1 VRPDDD
7 DDDNDDDDDD
17 DDMVALHARFFSEH
31 DMLKDTKLS
40 TSTHVALN
48 APEPGNSNGTAVY
61 TPVLTPKDKPTTAA
75 TRVFVFGN
83 CPTRP
88 NGLGNN
94 VSKLGLGSK
103 AAGIW
108 GRNLGQIGGK
118 ATISSHGQQLGNGG
132 RATIKTHGV
141 QMGNGGRKSS
151 RLFP

>member
-1 VRPDDD
+1 
-7 DDDNDDDDDD
+7 
-17 DDMVALHARFFSEH
+17 
-31 DMLKDTKLS
+31 MLKDTKLS

-61 TPVLTPKDKPTTAA
+61 TPVLTPKDNKPTTAA

-94 VSKLGLGSK
+94 VSKLGLGCK

-118 ATISSHGQQLGNGG
+118 ATISSHGQQSSSW
-132 RATIKTHGV
+132 ATAAGQPSRPTECKWAMAAVSLPAYSHDEFSPLL
-141 QMGNGGRKSS
+141 SS
-151 RLFP
+151 HYCLPLLRS